1 MPTTHA
7 PSLAGRAAAA
17 VLLMVGFYALALAI
31 VGALIAIPVAE
42 IVYANRIHFKIAAF
56 CAVGVYA
63 ILRGIIPRADHF
75 EPPGPPLTRR
85 EHPRLFAALEDVA
98 RETQQAMPTDVY
110 LVPEVNAWVAQRGGV
125 MGVGSHRVMGL
136 GLPLLQALSVD
147 EMRAVLAHE
156 FGHYHGG
163 DTALGPWIYKTR
175 AAIGRT
181 LDSLAKH
188 SSVLMKPFEWY
199 GMGFLRITHA
209 ISRSQEYAAD
219 ALAARVVGAAPLAT
233 GLRTIHGVAGAFVPY
248 WFTEVVPVLERGFR
262 PPIAAGFTHF
272 LASPP
277 IAPQI
282 QAAID
287 QEMAE
292 GKIDPYDTHPPL
304 RERLAAL
311 GERAAKA
318 TPDTGPRAITLF
330 DRVDE
335 LEARLVTHV
344 SDAKGETQP
353 LAAIAWSDAGPQVW
367 AAIWR
372 DRMSSVGGRLSGITP
387 ARIPAIVADLPGAAV
402 GLGFAPHRQA
412 AEQGEGTGNVMQ
424 LLGTALAV
432 ALLDRGWAVRALP
445 GESVV
450 FSRGSESAEPLADLG
465 RLARGQLPPTAWE
478 ASWRGLGLLDLDL
491 GASRERGGPALPAP
505 APGTALPT

>member
-1 MPTTHA
+1 MPTTPA
-7 PSLAGRAAAA
+7 PSLAGRATAA

-42 IVYANRIHFKIAAF
+42 IAYANRLHFKLAAF
-56 CAVGVYA
+56 CAVGIYA
-63 ILRGIIPRADHF
+63 ILRGIIPRPDRF
-75 EPPGPPLTRR
+75 EPPGPALTR
-85 EHPRLFAALEDVA
+85 EDHPRLFTALEDVA
-98 RETQQAMPTDVY
+98 RATQQAMPTDVY

-125 MGVGSHRVMGL
+125 MGFGSHRVMGL
-136 GLPLLQALSVD
+136 GLPLLQTLSVD

-181 LDSLAKH
+181 LESLAKH

-199 GMGFLRITHA
+199 GLGFLRITHA
-209 ISRSQEYAAD
+209 ISRRQEYAAD
-219 ALAARVVGAAPLAT
+219 ALAARIVGAAPLAT
-233 GLRTIHGVAGAFVPY
+233 GLRTIHGVASAFVPY
-248 WFTEVVPVLERGFR
+248 WFTEVAPVLERGFR

-277 IAPQI
+277 IAPQV
-282 QAAID
+282 QAAIE
-287 QEMAE
+287 QELAE

-304 RERLAAL
+304 RDRVAVL
-311 GERAAKA
+311 GERAANA
-318 TPDTGPRAITLF
+318 TPDTGPRAITLL

-335 LEARLVTHV
+335 LEARLVAHV
-344 SDAKGETQP
+344 SDAKSDAPP

-367 AAIWR
+367 TAIWR
-372 DRMSSVGGRLSGITP
+372 DRMRGVGDQLAGVTP
-387 ARIPAIVADLPGAAV
+387 AQIPAIVADLPGAAFRF
-402 GLGFAPHRQA
+402 GFAPHRQA
-412 AEQGEGTGNVMQ
+412 AEQGEGSGDVVQ

-432 ALLDRGWAVRALP
+432 ALLDRGWTVRALP

-450 FSRGSESAEPLADLG
+450 FSRGNESAEPLSDLG
-465 RLARGQLPPTAWE
+465 QLVRGELPATAWE
-478 ASWRGLGLLDLDL
+478 AMCRQLALLDLDL
-491 GASRERGGPALPAP
+491 GTLRGSAGPALPTSPSGA
-505 APGTALPT
+505 AVRA